1 MIRDNSLVGRDR
13 NGRELT
19 ANEQLEDAL
28 EKGAPKDP
36 NLDVIRKLLKK
47 RDCFL
52 LPRPVKKEDLRN
64 IESIPLEEMKPEF
77 QEAMR

>member
-1 MIRDNSLVGRDR
+1 MIRDNSLDGRDR

-19 ANEQLEDAL
+19 ANEQLEEAL
-28 EKGAPKDP
+28 EKGAPNDP

-52 LPRPVKKEDLRN
+52 FPKPVKKEDLRN